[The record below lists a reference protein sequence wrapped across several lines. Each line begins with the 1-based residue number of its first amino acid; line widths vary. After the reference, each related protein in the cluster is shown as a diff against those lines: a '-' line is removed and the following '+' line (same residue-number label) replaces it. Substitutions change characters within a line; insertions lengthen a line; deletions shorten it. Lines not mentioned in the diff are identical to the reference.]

1 MSKPL
6 NLCYT
11 ILIDNS
17 LADKMSTVM
26 LHPAVGQPSQ
36 PWLLFW
42 LVFFFECGGI
52 CCCLGAWFVL
62 FEIDGMF
69 SGSGICNR
77 LHMPAVGKARKL
89 GL

>member
-6 NLCYT
+6 NLCYK
-11 ILIDNS
+11 ILIDNP

-42 LVFFFECGGI
+42 LGFFFECGGI
-52 CCCLGAWFVL
+52 CCCLGVCFFF
-62 FEIDGMF
+62 FEIDGTV

-77 LHMPAVGKARKL
+77 LHMLGVGKARKL